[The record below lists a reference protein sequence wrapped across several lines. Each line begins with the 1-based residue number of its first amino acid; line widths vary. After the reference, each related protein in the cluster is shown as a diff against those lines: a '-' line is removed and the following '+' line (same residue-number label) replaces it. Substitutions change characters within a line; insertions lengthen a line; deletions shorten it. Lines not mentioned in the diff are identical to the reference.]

1 MNLKYNLVSVPESE
15 IIKVDQV
22 GEKVAGAGFKL
33 YATDR
38 DYKVDAQAVELAS
51 GVTDAD
57 GEFTLIDKEGY
68 ILSLNQLYEKGYR
81 HFVLRE
87 TDVPLWI
94 SVIGRYV
101 PVFPRGDEGSSS
113 SVRQ

>member
-1 MNLKYNLVSVPESE
+1 
-15 IIKVDQV
+15 
-22 GEKVAGAGFKL
+22 FKL

-87 TDVPLWI
+87 TDVPSGYRSSGDMYL
-94 SVIGRYV
+94 Y
-101 PVFPRGDEGSSS
+101 FPEGTKEAVLLSDNEWESGTYASAKVTAKSS
-113 SVRQ
+113 